1 MYAFVLFFLDKKKN
15 QKKSSRIEGT
25 IPSVGLP
32 TSRSGARTP
41 LLWYIVE
48 EHSNLK
54 IELALAL

>member
-1 MYAFVLFFLDKKKN
+1 MIV
-15 QKKSSRIEGT
+15 RCEGT

-32 TSRSGARTP
+32 TSRSGARTT